1 MDKNKKKKKLPDDST
16 GAKHQ
21 SAYKSGQSD
30 SKTSQ
35 TEDAFAKGTAKKK
48 GASKRA

>member
-1 MDKNKKKKKLPDDST
+1 MDKNKKKKKVPGDST

-21 SAYKSGQSD
+21 SPYKSGQSD

-35 TEDAFAKGTAKKK
+35 TEDAFAKGAAKKK
-48 GASKRA
+48 GASRKG